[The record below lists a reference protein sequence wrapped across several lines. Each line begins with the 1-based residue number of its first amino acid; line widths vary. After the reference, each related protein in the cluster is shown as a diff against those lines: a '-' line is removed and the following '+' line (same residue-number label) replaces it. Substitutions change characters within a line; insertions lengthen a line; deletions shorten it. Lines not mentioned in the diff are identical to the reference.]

1 MQGMMQGIQGTNG
14 MGGMG
19 MGGPLMMIVFLLVS
33 LLVIGAVVWLIV
45 RLVRDES
52 GGGDGAGASRSESAE
67 EILKRRYARGEI
79 DRSTY
84 RRMSD
89 DLEGGPP
96 ER

>member
-1 MQGMMQGIQGTNG
+1 MQGMMQGMQGMQG

-19 MGGPLMMIVFLLVS
+19 MGGPVMMIVFLLVS
-33 LLVIGAVVWLIV
+33 LLVIGGVVWLIV

-52 GGGDGAGASRSESAE
+52 GGGEGRSGSRPESAE

-89 DLEGGPP
+89 DLEHGPP
-96 ER
+96 KR